1 MTTSKIN
8 NQMDDNDGEYEN
20 NYDDDNMYELETI
33 DEAIISVTE
42 EMEKYIYMSLELW
55 NDVMMPFMY
64 MNSDLLNKVNVNEPN
79 KFIDFMLEQETY
91 VNMMDSLKKLKAR
104 KRELIE

>member
-1 MTTSKIN
+1 
-8 NQMDDNDGEYEN
+8 MDDNDGEYEN